1 MTWYETFLWLHIT
14 AAAIWVGGDAMIQAF
29 AYRIMRSD
37 EPSRLVGFAR
47 DVEWTGLRVV
57 MPASIVL
64 LASGIGLVVNL
75 DWDWGEP
82 FISVGLLVW
91 LISAGVGAG
100 FLGPESGRIAKVV
113 EAEGPSSPEAARR
126 IGRILLYSRV
136 ELVLLLVVV
145 FMMTVKLGT

>member
-37 EPSRLVGFAR
+37 DPARLVGFSR
-47 DVEWTGLRVV
+47 DVEWTGMRMV

-64 LASGIGLVVNL
+64 LATGIGLVSNGN
-75 DWDWGEP
+75 WGWGEP
-82 FISVGLLVW
+82 FVSIGLLVW
-91 LISAGVGAG
+91 LISAAVGAG

-113 EAEGPSSPEAARR
+113 EAQGPESPEAARR
-126 IGRILLYSRV
+126 IGRILLYSRI